1 MESETYEIYGKKQS
15 FSQNNTKWL
24 RLIGE
29 RIKTSLIG
37 KRIKATKQKLNQ
49 KKRRFCNA
57 KWHRLHHRCRFD
69 TDLKC
74 VDYCMALG
82 FIIRCPKIA
91 VFYQFFFE
99 RASGFFYDSRRAETL
114 AFNQLKVP
122 IFALVNKKKEPVK
135 RTAILGHVKRPNV
148 L

>member
-37 KRIKATKQKLNQ
+37 KRIKATRQKLNQ

-57 KWHRLHHRCRFD
+57 KRHRLHHRRRFD

-74 VDYCMALG
+74 VDYCMALQ

-91 VFYQFFFE
+91 VFYQFFSSE
-99 RASGFFYDSRRAETL
+99 RAFFFITHAEQKYWLSTS
-114 AFNQLKVP
+114 
-122 IFALVNKKKEPVK
+122 
-135 RTAILGHVKRPNV
+135 
-148 L
+148 

>member
-29 RIKTSLIG
+29 RIKTSLIS

-57 KWHRLHHRCRFD
+57 KRHRLHHHCRF
-69 TDLKC
+69 DLKC
-74 VDYCMALG
+74 VDYG
-82 FIIRCPKIA
+82 FT
-91 VFYQFFFE
+91 FH
-99 RASGFFYDSRRAETL
+99 
-114 AFNQLKVP
+114 N
-122 IFALVNKKKEPVK
+122 
-135 RTAILGHVKRPNV
+135 
-148 L
+148 

>member
-24 RLIGE
+24 LLIGE

-57 KWHRLHHRCRFD
+57 KRHRLHHRCRFD

-74 VDYCMALG
+74 VDYG
-82 FIIRCPKIA
+82 FR
-91 VFYQFFFE
+91 FH
-99 RASGFFYDSRRAETL
+99 
-114 AFNQLKVP
+114 N
-122 IFALVNKKKEPVK
+122 
-135 RTAILGHVKRPNV
+135 
-148 L
+148 